1 MSKASDLARLMTSGS
16 TAVHGEAG
24 VTASGSTGLTTNL
37 QQGLAK
43 MWINLD
49 GDASTPAALDSINT
63 GSITDGGAG
72 IYTYNFTN
80 SMGNANYCFQGTAA
94 QIAGS
99 TSSGLHH
106 EPQDNNASYATG
118 SVKCET
124 YYVDSSTNRTN
135 ADLSNSNGTVFGD
148 LA

>member
-1 MSKASDLARLMTSGS
+1 MPSFGTLKADTLTHS
-16 TAVHGEAG
+16 TAGSLATNFVVNG
-24 VTASGSTGLTTNL
+24 AS
-37 QQGLAK
+37 K

-49 GDASTPAALDSINT
+49 GDAGTPAALDSLNIS
-63 GSITDGGAG
+63 SITDGGSG
-72 IYTYNFTN
+72 IYTYNFTT
-80 SMGNANYCFQGTAA
+80 SMNNINYCFQGTAA
-94 QIAGS
+94 QIPSG

>member
-1 MSKASDLARLMTSGS
+1 MAGTIVVDTLTHSSVGS
-16 TAVHGEAG
+16 VNTQFVVE
-24 VTASGSTGLTTNL
+24 GS
-37 QQGLAK
+37 AK

-49 GDASTPAALDSINT
+49 GDAGTPAALDSLNV
-63 GSITDGGAG
+63 GSITDGGSG
-72 IYTYNFTN
+72 VYTYNFSSNMTN
-80 SMGNANYCFQGTAA
+80 INYCFQGTAA
-94 QIAGS
+94 QIPSG
-99 TSSGLHH
+99 TSSGLGH
-106 EPQDNNASYATG
+106 EPQDNNASYATS

>member
-1 MSKASDLARLMTSGS
+1 MASILKVDTLT
-16 TAVHGEAG
+16 G
-24 VTASGSTGLTTNL
+24 VTATGSISVTGEGGSNATNL

-49 GDASTPAALDSINT
+49 SDASTPAALDSLNV
-63 GSITDGGAG
+63 GSITDGGSG
-72 IYTYNFTN
+72 IYTYNFSTN
-80 SMGNANYCFQGTAA
+80 MSNINYCFQGTAA
-94 QIAGS
+94 QIPSG

-106 EPQDNNASYATG
+106 EPQDNTASYATS

-135 ADLSNSNGTVFGD
+135 ADLSNSNGTTFGD

>member
-1 MSKASDLARLMTSGS
+1 MTSFGTLKADTLTHS
-16 TAVHGEAG
+16 TAGSLATNFVVNG
-24 VTASGSTGLTTNL
+24 AS
-37 QQGLAK
+37 K

-49 GDASTPAALDSINT
+49 SDAGTPAALDSLNN
-63 GSITDGGAG
+63 SSVTDGGTG
-72 IYTYNFTN
+72 IYTYNFTT
-80 SMGNANYCFQGTAA
+80 SMNNINYCFQGTAA
-94 QIAGS
+94 QIPSG

>member
-1 MSKASDLARLMTSGS
+1 VSTLKVDSIGKTTGS
-16 TAVHGEAG
+16 TQDTMAG
-24 VTASGSTGLTTNL
+24 F
-37 QQGLAK
+37 AK

-49 GDASTPAALDSINT
+49 GDAGTPAALDSLNV
-63 GSITDGGAG
+63 GSITDGGSG
-72 IYTYNFTN
+72 VYTYNFSSNMTN
-80 SMGNANYCFQGTAA
+80 INYCFQGTAA
-94 QIAGS
+94 QIPSG
-99 TSSGLHH
+99 TSSGLGH
-106 EPQDNNASYATG
+106 EPQDNNASYATS

>member
-1 MSKASDLARLMTSGS
+1 MASILKVDTITGVS
-16 TAVHGEAG
+16 TAGSIAITGEG
-24 VTASGSTGLTTNL
+24 NSTTTNL

-49 GDASTPAALDSINT
+49 RDAETQAALDSLNE
-63 GSITDGGAG
+63 SSVTDGGSG
-72 IYTYNFTN
+72 IFTYNFTS
-80 SMGNANYCFQGTAA
+80 SMNNINYCFQGTAA
-94 QIAGS
+94 QIPSG

>member
-1 MSKASDLARLMTSGS
+1 MASILRVNTLTDASSNNSVAMST
-16 TAVHGEAG
+16 VAG
-24 VTASGSTGLTTNL
+24 GT
-37 QQGLAK
+37 AK

-49 GDASTPAALDSINT
+49 SDNSTPAALDSLNV
-63 GSITDGGAG
+63 GSVTDGGTG
-72 IYTYNFTN
+72 IYTYNFSS
-80 SMGNANYCFQGTAA
+80 SMGNINYCFQGTAA
-94 QIAGS
+94 QIPSS

-106 EPQDNNASYATG
+106 EPQDNNASYATS

-124 YYVDSSTNRTN
+124 YYVDGSTNRTN

>member
-1 MSKASDLARLMTSGS
+1 MPSFGTLKADTLTHS
-16 TAVHGEAG
+16 TAGSLATNFVVNG
-24 VTASGSTGLTTNL
+24 VS
-37 QQGLAK
+37 K

-49 GDASTPAALDSINT
+49 GDAGTPTALDSINT
-63 GSITDGGAG
+63 SSVSDNGTG
-72 IYTYNFTN
+72 IYAYNFTS
-80 SMGNANYCFQGTAA
+80 SMSNINYCFQGTAA
-94 QIAGS
+94 QVPSS

-106 EPQDNNASYATG
+106 EPRDNHSVSYST
-118 SVKCET
+118 SFVECET

>member
-1 MSKASDLARLMTSGS
+1 MPSFGTLKADTLTHS
-16 TAVHGEAG
+16 TA
-24 VTASGSTGLTTNL
+24 GSLATNFVVN
-37 QQGLAK
+37 GTSK

-49 GDASTPAALDSINT
+49 GDAGTPAALDSLNN
-63 GSITDGGAG
+63 SSVTDGGSG
-72 IYTYNFTN
+72 IYTYNFTT
-80 SMGNANYCFQGTAA
+80 SMNNINYCFQGTAA
-94 QIAGS
+94 QIPSG

>member
-1 MSKASDLARLMTSGS
+1 MASILRVNTLTDASSNNSIAVSFVSG
-16 TAVHGEAG
+16 
-24 VTASGSTGLTTNL
+24 GS
-37 QQGLAK
+37 AK

-49 GDASTPAALDSINT
+49 SDAGTPAALDSLNV
-63 GSITDGGAG
+63 GSVTDGGTG
-72 IYTYNFTN
+72 IYTYNFSSN
-80 SMGNANYCFQGTAA
+80 MGNINYCFQGTAA
-94 QIAGS
+94 QIPSS

-106 EPQDNNASYATG
+106 EPQDNNASYATS

-124 YYVDSSTNRTN
+124 YYVDGSTNRTN

>member
-1 MSKASDLARLMTSGS
+1 MTSFGTLKADTLTHS
-16 TAVHGEAG
+16 TAGSLATNFVVNG
-24 VTASGSTGLTTNL
+24 AS
-37 QQGLAK
+37 K

-49 GDASTPAALDSINT
+49 GDAGTPAALDSLNT
-63 GSITDGGAG
+63 SSVTDGGSG
-72 IYTYNFTN
+72 IYTYNFTT
-80 SMGNANYCFQGTAA
+80 SMNNINYCFQGTAA
-94 QIAGS
+94 QIPSG

>member
-1 MSKASDLARLMTSGS
+1 MPSFGTLKADTLTHS
-16 TAVHGEAG
+16 TAGSLATNFVVNG
-24 VTASGSTGLTTNL
+24 AS
-37 QQGLAK
+37 K

-49 GDASTPAALDSINT
+49 GDAGTPAALDSLNT
-63 GSITDGGAG
+63 TSVTDGGSG
-72 IYTYNFTN
+72 IYTYNFTT
-80 SMGNANYCFQGTAA
+80 SMNNANYCFQGTAA
-94 QIAGS
+94 QIPSG

>member
-1 MSKASDLARLMTSGS
+1 MANGTIAFDT
-16 TAVHGEAG
+16 
-24 VTASGSTGLTTNL
+24 LTTSDQIRSGTEKSIDTDYLLN
-37 QQGLAK
+37 GCSK

-49 GDASTPAALDSINT
+49 SDAGTPAALDSLNV
-63 GSITDGGAG
+63 GSVTDGGTG

-80 SMGNANYCFQGTAA
+80 SMGNINYCFQGTAA
-94 QIAGS
+94 QIPSS

-106 EPQDNNASYATG
+106 EPQDNNASYATS

-124 YYVDSSTNRTN
+124 YYVDGSTNRTN

>member
-1 MSKASDLARLMTSGS
+1 MSTLKVDSIGKTTGS
-16 TAVHGEAG
+16 TQDTMAG
-24 VTASGSTGLTTNL
+24 F
-37 QQGLAK
+37 AK

-49 GDASTPAALDSINT
+49 GDAGTPAALDSLNV
-63 GSITDGGAG
+63 GSITDGGSG
-72 IYTYNFTN
+72 VYTYNFSSNMTN
-80 SMGNANYCFQGTAA
+80 INYCFQGTAA
-94 QIAGS
+94 QIPSG
-99 TSSGLHH
+99 TSSGLGH
-106 EPQDNNASYATG
+106 EPQDNNASYATS

>member
-1 MSKASDLARLMTSGS
+1 MPSFGTLKADTLTHS
-16 TAVHGEAG
+16 TAGSLATNFVVNG
-24 VTASGSTGLTTNL
+24 AS
-37 QQGLAK
+37 K
-43 MWINLD
+43 MLINLD
-49 GDASTPAALDSINT
+49 GDAGTPAALDSLNN
-63 GSITDGGAG
+63 SSVTDGGSG
-72 IYTYNFTN
+72 IYTYNFTT
-80 SMGNANYCFQGTAA
+80 SMNNINYCFQGTAA
-94 QIAGS
+94 QIPSG

>member
-1 MSKASDLARLMTSGS
+1 MTVSFGTLKADTLTHS
-16 TAVHGEAG
+16 TA
-24 VTASGSTGLTTNL
+24 GSLATNFVVN
-37 QQGLAK
+37 GTSK

-49 GDASTPAALDSINT
+49 GDAGTPAALDSLNT
-63 GSITDGGAG
+63 SSVTDGGSG
-72 IYTYNFTN
+72 IYTYNFTT
-80 SMGNANYCFQGTAA
+80 SMNNANYCFQGTAA
-94 QIAGS
+94 QIPSA

-106 EPQDNNASYATG
+106 EPQDNNGSYATG

-135 ADLSNSNGTVFGD
+135 ADLSNSNATVFGD

>member
-1 MSKASDLARLMTSGS
+1 MASILRVNTLTDASSNNSVAMST
-16 TAVHGEAG
+16 VAG
-24 VTASGSTGLTTNL
+24 GT
-37 QQGLAK
+37 AK

-49 GDASTPAALDSINT
+49 GDAGTPAALDSLNV
-63 GSITDGGAG
+63 GSVTDGGSG
-72 IYTYNFTN
+72 VYTYNFSS
-80 SMGNANYCFQGTAA
+80 SMGNINYCFQGTAA
-94 QIAGS
+94 QISSS

-106 EPQDNNASYATG
+106 EPQDNNASYATS